1 MFNIQD
7 EKRAQLKIFSESQSF
22 YDLGVK
28 NQKFKKPMLT
38 FSIFLLLLNL
48 AEIKITGTSIGLI
61 SGTIMYP
68 AVIPNAIFI
77 LTLYY
82 TILYV
87 VFMQFLKENLY
98 IEMTDRTHKRRYM
111 KELCYELIETHIANH
126 LKITHHVQIVRAAP
140 ATVVDPSLSKAKFTL
155 SINGK
160 LEGHQSEENLLRY
173 IRDIGYPTIIV
184 ESPKSTIP
192 AKEGNSRVSFEWDF
206 KLSQADLDYFD
217 KHYRKIKFFNLT
229 NLAEFRLPV
238 WLSIFSMFF
247 HILK

>member
-1 MFNIQD
+1 MFQIQD
-7 EKRAQLKIFSESQSF
+7 EKRVELKIFSESQSL

-38 FSIFLLLLNL
+38 FSIFLLLFNL

-61 SGTIMYP
+61 SGKINYP

-77 LTLYY
+77 LTFYY
-82 TILYV
+82 TFLYV
-87 VFMQFLKENLY
+87 AFMQFLKEDLY
-98 IEMTDRTHKRRYM
+98 TEMTDRTHKRRYI

-126 LKITHHVQIVRAAP
+126 LKTKHVQIVRAAP
-140 ATVVDPSLSKAKFTL
+140 ATTVDPSLSKAKFTL
-155 SINGK
+155 FINGN
-160 LEGHQSEENLLRY
+160 LEGNQSKENLLRY
-173 IRDIGYPTIIV
+173 IRDIGYATNII
-184 ESPKSTIP
+184 ENPKSTIP
-192 AKEGNSRVSFEWDF
+192 AKKGNSRVTFEWDF
-206 KLSQADLDYFD
+206 KPSQADLDYFD